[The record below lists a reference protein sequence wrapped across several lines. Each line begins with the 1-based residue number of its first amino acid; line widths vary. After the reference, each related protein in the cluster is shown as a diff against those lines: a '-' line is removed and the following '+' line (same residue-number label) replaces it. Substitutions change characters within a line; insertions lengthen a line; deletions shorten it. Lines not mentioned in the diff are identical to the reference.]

1 MSDDLL
7 ANAREQAEKAELS
20 MRSAALLRIARAES
34 VANGTQARTS
44 LIEALE
50 IIRNL
55 PSPNREHHFEEA
67 RTVAAAVDPALLTE
81 IPANSFDM
89 HEHHTNFQIIQ
100 AMLAHGHVDAA
111 FRYVL
116 SKEGSPTFPFSM
128 VGNVLH
134 HLDPEFPESAA
145 RRMTLLRAAVE
156 AWRQRAFGTHPHE
169 RDNFIGLF
177 GHYWKEFPPEE
188 ALEITRAIVARATD
202 EPDFGTSA
210 GYPNEIHFSSSRQ
223 HTLFQILHVLR
234 HFDPALTQSLIDSHD
249 QLATAVRR
257 YPNGLQTMQEEA
269 DAVAARRKA
278 EGATCEGGYI
288 IGSTGPGDFDRQR
301 RLMSASRNG
310 DFGPSIED
318 AIEKYREDTSPEAPN
333 YAPKE
338 YWPSTGAFR
347 TLFYQAGKRLGPDAA
362 KLLDQIPDG
371 DLRLFASIELA
382 AALAGVPE
390 SSISSRKQRYP
401 TGPPESRGG
410 RIVAAWSSRGRQ
422 GEGKGSSPTQSP
434 DGRLIRCPKCS
445 FQPPPDARWYCKCG
459 HVWNT
464 FWTSGLCPACHFQ
477 WEVTSCHRCHEMSE
491 HKAWYAA
498 EP

>member
-7 ANAREQAEKAELS
+7 EKARQQAEKAEPS

-34 VANGTQARTS
+34 VANATQARTS
-44 LIEALE
+44 LLEALE

-67 RTVAAAVDPALLTE
+67 RAVAAALDPALLTE
-81 IPANSFDM
+81 IPSNSFDM
-89 HEHHTNFQIIQ
+89 HEHHTTFQIVQ

-111 FRYVL
+111 FHYVL
-116 SKEGSPTFPFSM
+116 SHEGSSSFPFSM

-134 HLDPEFPESAA
+134 QLDPKIPESAT
-145 RRMTLLRAAVE
+145 RRTTLLRVAVE
-156 AWRQRAFGTHPHE
+156 AWRQRAFGNHPHE
-169 RDNFIGLF
+169 SDNFIRLF
-177 GHYWKEFPPEE
+177 GHCWKELPPEE
-188 ALEITRAIVARATD
+188 ALQVTRAIVARATE
-202 EPDFGTSA
+202 EPDTGTSA
-210 GYPNEIHFSSSRQ
+210 GYHNEIHFSSSRQ
-223 HTLFQILHVLR
+223 HTLFQILHVMR
-234 HFDPALTQSLIDSHD
+234 HFDPALAQSLIDS
-249 QLATAVRR
+249 LNELSAAARR

-269 DAVAARRKA
+269 EAEAASRKA
-278 EGATCEGGYI
+278 EGATCDGGFI
-288 IGSTGPGDFDRQR
+288 FAGNPKDLSRQR
-301 RLMSASRNG
+301 RLMDATRNG

-318 AIEKYREDTSPEAPN
+318 AIEKYREDTSLETPN

-347 TLFYQAGKRLGPDAA
+347 TLFYQAGKRLGFDAA
-362 KLLDQIPDG
+362 KLLDEVPDD
-371 DLRLFASIELA
+371 DLRMFASIELA
-382 AALAGVPE
+382 AALAGVPS

-401 TGPPESRGG
+401 TGSPASRGG
-410 RIVAAWSSRGRQ
+410 RIGASWSSRGRH
-422 GEGKGSSPTQSP
+422 GEGTSGSPMRSP

-445 FQPPPDARWYCKCG
+445 FQPSTDTRWGCRCG

-491 HKAWYAA
+491 HRAWYVA

>member
-7 ANAREQAEKAELS
+7 ENARQQAGRAEPS
-20 MRSAALLRIARAES
+20 MRAAALLRIAHAES
-34 VANGTQARTS
+34 IANPTQARTS
-44 LIEALE
+44 LLEALA
-50 IIRNL
+50 IIGNL
-55 PSPNREHHFEEA
+55 PSPIREHHFEEA
-67 RTVAAAVDPALLTE
+67 RTVAAAVDPALLAE

-89 HEHHTNFQIIQ
+89 HERHTTFQIVQ

-111 FRYVL
+111 FQYVL
-116 SKEGSPTFPFSM
+116 SREGTASFPFSI

-134 HLDPEFPESAA
+134 RLDPKIPESAA

-156 AWRQRAFGTHPHE
+156 AWRQGAFGAHLHE
-169 RDNFIGLF
+169 SDHFLRLF
-177 GHYWKEFPPEE
+177 GHYWKELPLEE
-188 ALEITRAIVARATD
+188 ALQVTRAIVARATE
-202 EPDFGTSA
+202 EPDTGTTA
-210 GYPNEIHFSSSRQ
+210 GYHNEIHFSSSRQ

-234 HFDPALTQSLIDSHD
+234 HFDPALAQSLIDRFDEVS
-249 QLATAVRR
+249 AAARR
-257 YPNGLQTMQEEA
+257 YPNGLQTMQEEGEA
-269 DAVAARRKA
+269 EAARRNA
-278 EGATCEGGYI
+278 EGATCGGGFI
-288 IGSTGPGDFDRQR
+288 FAGDPKDLPRQR
-301 RLMSASRNG
+301 RLMDATRNG

-318 AIEKYREDTSPEAPN
+318 ATEKYREDTSPETPN

-347 TLFYQAGKRLGPDAA
+347 ALFYQAGKSLGPEAA
-362 KLLDQIPDG
+362 ELLSQVPDD

-382 AALAGVPE
+382 AALAGVPA

-401 TGPPESRGG
+401 PGSAESRGG
-410 RIVAAWSSRGRQ
+410 RIVASWSSRGRQ
-422 GEGKGSSPTQSP
+422 GEGTSGSPMLSP

-445 FQPPPDARWYCKCG
+445 LQPSTDTRWGCKCG

-477 WEVTSCHRCHEMSE
+477 WEVTSCPRCHEMSE
-491 HKAWYAA
+491 HRAWYVA